1 MTIDA
6 SGLSPLFTAIAKI
19 LPAEARE
26 QNDQGWIQLTRDN
39 YVKTAAAFGIVVVR
53 DAADNSQRIEG
64 GRLYQRLHLTAVNM
78 GLAMQPLNTITE
90 RIDRERF
97 LGTTPRFQEAAQS
110 LLAEPGWE
118 PLMSFRIGYPTVQPP
133 PSPRRPADGVISEV

>member
-1 MTIDA
+1 M
-6 SGLSPLFTAIAKI
+6 
-19 LPAEARE
+19 
-26 QNDQGWIQLTRDN
+26 
-39 YVKTAAAFGIVVVR
+39 KTAAAFGIVVVR

-64 GRLYQRLHLTAVNM
+64 GRLYQRLHLTAVSK

-97 LGTTPRFQEAAQS
+97 LGLAPRLQEAARA
-110 LLAEPGWE
+110 LLSEPGWE

-133 PSPRRPADGVISEV
+133 ASPRRPADSVISGV